1 MSVANTKEK
10 MMIKS
15 ELRGFMESVIADLE
29 SEGRYST
36 AHVYC
41 CAMKAALAYEGD
53 GLCFENI
60 TSAWL
65 SAYQEHLRTDR
76 QLLMNTV
83 STYMRMLRAV
93 YNRAVDAG
101 LVSFVPHL
109 FRCVFTGRQK
119 NHRRALEG
127 KDMRKLL
134 AEEPAEPT
142 VAGSAPAEPST
153 SSIRH
158 DLRWARACLE
168 LMLRF
173 HGLSF
178 IDLAHLR
185 KSDLRDGHLYVC
197 RRKTGIPLC
206 ITVSPEA
213 FALLCRY
220 AHPDPASP
228 YLLDILDGHLSGKA
242 AHADYCRMLR
252 LLNLRLSQLSRKRRL
267 GLCVSSYCARHTWA
281 TAAKYCG
288 VSVEVISE
296 ALGHS
301 SVTVT
306 EGYLKQFDWDVI
318 DRADRVTM
326 RYIFGK

>member
-1 MSVANTKEK
+1 

-15 ELRGFMESVIADLE
+15 ELKVFMESVIAELE
-29 SEGRYST
+29 SDGRYST
-36 AHVYC
+36 AHVYR
-41 CAMKAALAYEGD
+41 CALKAALAYEGD

-60 TSAWL
+60 TPAWL

-101 LVSFVPHL
+101 LVPFVPHL

-134 AEEPAEPT
+134 AEEPAEP
-142 VAGSAPAEPST
+142 ASPSV
-153 SSIRH
+153 RH

-178 IDLAHLR
+178 VDLAHLR
-185 KSDLRDGHLYVC
+185 KSDFRDGCLYVC

-213 FALLCRY
+213 FSLIRRY

-267 GLCVSSYCARHTWA
+267 GLRVSSYCARHTWA

-288 VSVEVISE
+288 VLVEVISE

-318 DRADRVTM
+318 DKADRVTM

>member
-1 MSVANTKEK
+1 

-15 ELRGFMESVIADLE
+15 ELKGFMESVIAELE

-36 AHVYC
+36 AHVYR
-41 CAMKAALAYEGD
+41 CALKAALAYEGD
-53 GLCFENI
+53 GLCLENI

-101 LVSFVPHL
+101 LVPFVPHL

-134 AEEPAEPT
+134 AEEPAEPAT
-142 VAGSAPAEPST
+142 PSF
-153 SSIRH
+153 RH
-158 DLRWARACLE
+158 GLRWARACLE

-178 IDLAHLR
+178 VDLAHLR

-213 FALLCRY
+213 LALIHRY

-228 YLLDILDGHLSGKA
+228 YLLDILDGHLFGKA
-242 AHADYCRMLR
+242 AHANYCRMLR

-288 VSVEVISE
+288 VPVEVISE

>member
-1 MSVANTKEK
+1 

-15 ELRGFMESVIADLE
+15 ELKVFMESVIADLE

-36 AHVYC
+36 AHVYR
-41 CAMKAALAYEGD
+41 CALKAALAYEGD
-53 GLCFENI
+53 GLCLENI
-60 TSAWL
+60 TPAWL
-65 SAYQEHLRTDR
+65 VAYQEHLRTDR

-101 LVSFVPHL
+101 LAPFVPHL
-109 FRCVFTGRQK
+109 FRCLFTGRQK
-119 NHRRALEG
+119 NHRRALKGEE
-127 KDMRKLL
+127 MRRIL
-134 AEEPAEPT
+134 AEEPGGAT
-142 VAGSAPAEPST
+142 SALMEEVSAS
-153 SSIRH
+153 RH

-178 IDLAHLR
+178 VDLAHLR
-185 KSDLRDGHLYVC
+185 KSDLRDGCLYVC

-213 FALLCRY
+213 LALIRRY

-242 AHADYCRMLR
+242 AYNDYCYMLR
-252 LLNLRLSQLSRKRRL
+252 RLNLRLMQLSRQHQL
-267 GLCVSSYCARHTWA
+267 GQRVSSYCARHTWA

-288 VSVEVISE
+288 VPVEVISE

-318 DRADRVTM
+318 DKADRVTM

>member
-1 MSVANTKEK
+1 

-15 ELRGFMESVIADLE
+15 ELKDFMESVIAELE

-36 AHVYC
+36 AHVYR
-41 CAMKAALAYEGD
+41 CALKAALAYEGD
-53 GLCFENI
+53 GLCLENI
-60 TSAWL
+60 TPAWL
-65 SAYQEHLRTDR
+65 VAYQEHLRTDR

-93 YNRAVDAG
+93 YIRAVDAG
-101 LVSFVPHL
+101 LAPFVPHL

-119 NHRRALEG
+119 NHRRALKGEE
-127 KDMRKLL
+127 MRKLL
-134 AEEPAEPT
+134 AEELAEPA
-142 VAGSAPAEPST
+142 VAESASAVEPTEPATPSV
-153 SSIRH
+153 RH

-178 IDLAHLR
+178 VDLAHLC
-185 KSDLRDGHLYVC
+185 KSDLRDGYLYVC

-213 FALLCRY
+213 FALIRRY

>member
-1 MSVANTKEK
+1 
-10 MMIKS
+10 MIKS
-15 ELRGFMESVIADLE
+15 ELKGFMESVIAELE

-36 AHVYC
+36 AHVYR
-41 CAMKAALAYEGD
+41 CALKAALAYEGD
-53 GLCFENI
+53 GLCLENI

-101 LVSFVPHL
+101 LVPFVPHL

-134 AEEPAEPT
+134 AEEPAEPAT
-142 VAGSAPAEPST
+142 PSF
-153 SSIRH
+153 RH
-158 DLRWARACLE
+158 GLRWARACLE

-178 IDLAHLR
+178 VDLAHLR

-213 FALLCRY
+213 LALIHRY

-228 YLLDILDGHLSGKA
+228 YLLDILDGHLFGKA
-242 AHADYCRMLR
+242 AHANYCRMLR

-288 VSVEVISE
+288 VPVEVISE

>member
-1 MSVANTKEK
+1 MSVANTEEK

-15 ELRGFMESVIADLE
+15 ELKGFMESVIAELE

-36 AHVYC
+36 AHVYR
-41 CAMKAALAYEGD
+41 CALKAALAYEGD
-53 GLCFENI
+53 SLCLENI

-101 LVSFVPHL
+101 LAPFVPHL

-142 VAGSAPAEPST
+142 T
-153 SSIRH
+153 SSVRH

-178 IDLAHLR
+178 VDLAHLR
-185 KSDLRDGHLYVC
+185 KSDLRDGYLYVC

-213 FALLCRY
+213 LALIRRY

-242 AHADYCRMLR
+242 AHTDYCRMLR
-252 LLNLRLSQLSRKRRL
+252 LLNLRLSQLSRKRKL

-318 DRADRVTM
+318 DNADRVIM